1 MKWIV
6 VGLLLAVVGV
16 VYKRPELMMWVVY
29 CFAGLFA
36 SMALALF
43 FAFSRN
49 KHYGLLLLGCTYLSG
64 AVLAVVLTEWWPLL
78 AGFAI
83 TWALRAM
90 GMEPDAE
97 DATAAST
104 QQDGENKS

>member
-6 VGLLLAVVGV
+6 GGLLLAVVGV
-16 VYKRPELMMWVVY
+16 VYKQPELMMWVVY

-64 AVLAVVLTEWWPLL
+64 ALLAVVLSEWWPLL
-78 AGFAI
+78 AGFVIA
-83 TWALRAM
+83 WVLRAM
-90 GMEPDAE
+90 GMEPVAE
-97 DATAAST
+97 EATAAST
-104 QQDGENKS
+104 PQEGENKS